1 MISKKNEL
9 HIQHFV
15 GVMLLI
21 LKRITFE
28 KRPKIFK
35 NVIVTGVY
43 CSYNGYFLNINFIN
57 DHLDNDGH
65 EA

>member
-28 KRPKIFK
+28 KNPNFL

-57 DHLDNDGH
+57 DHLDSDGH